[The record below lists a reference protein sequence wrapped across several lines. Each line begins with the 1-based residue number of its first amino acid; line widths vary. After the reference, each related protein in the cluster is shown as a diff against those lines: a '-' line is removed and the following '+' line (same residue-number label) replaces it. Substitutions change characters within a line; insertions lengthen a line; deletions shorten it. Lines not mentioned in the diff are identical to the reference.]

1 MYGISREQ
9 LGSILMDRHGKT
21 SMSALDN
28 NGDTPYC
35 IYGVRSYQLEQFN
48 ELKVPVPLPPPKEQE
63 WKPNALLKCGKAGS
77 IIQRM
82 RQYEQVGCHIK
93 CEWVIWTSAHRARYV
108 ENYVHDLLRPYRFM
122 CTESIAT
129 ETFSIN
135 TDNSFYIANIIKKE
149 ICNRRDV
156 LGMDIFLGLNHQSTK
171 FRDQSQSTFNEWFY
185 LDH

>member
-1 MYGISREQ
+1 MYGISREH

-21 SMSALDN
+21 CMSALDN

-35 IYGVRSYQLEQFN
+35 IYGVRSYHLEQC
-48 ELKVPVPLPPPKEQE
+48 KEPE

-77 IIQRM
+77 ITQRM

-93 CEWVIWTSAHRARYV
+93 CEWVIWTSAERARYV

-135 TDNSFYIANIIKKE
+135 TDNSIYIANIIKNE
-149 ICNRRDV
+149 ICNRKDV
-156 LGMDIFLGLNHQSTK
+156 LGMDIFLGLNCQSTK
-171 FRDQSQSTFNEWFY
+171 FRDQSKSTFNQWF
-185 LDH
+185 D